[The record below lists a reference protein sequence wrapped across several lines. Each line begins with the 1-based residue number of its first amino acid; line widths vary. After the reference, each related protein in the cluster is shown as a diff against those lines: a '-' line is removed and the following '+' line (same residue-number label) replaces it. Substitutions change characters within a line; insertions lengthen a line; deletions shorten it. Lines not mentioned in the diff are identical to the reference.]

1 VIFVGHFEADY
12 QGVVMKPGCDRN
24 DETCLGVKGALC
36 PASGLYVG
44 GVSMRGNGDDPVRD
58 FLQDANLPRL
68 PRGVML
74 GIVIVLVGLS
84 MLLTIF
90 YQVEPDEVAVV
101 QRFGRYVRQTEPGLH
116 FKLPFGLETVSK
128 VKAQRVLKEEF
139 GFRTEEA
146 DVRSR
151 FNNRTYPEEA
161 LMLTGDLNV
170 ADVKWIVQYR
180 ISDPVKYLFGNRDP
194 RKALMD
200 ASQIAMRT
208 TVGDYTVTEVLT
220 EQRLEIAN
228 KAQERLQSLL
238 DLYDTGLHVTTVK
251 MQNVTPPS
259 DAVKRA
265 FNEVN
270 EAQQERERKIN
281 EALQEYNQKVPLAR
295 GEGERTVERAEGAK
309 INRVN
314 SAQGDVARFNALL
327 TEYSKAP
334 DVTRR
339 RLYLETM
346 RTVLPSVGQMY
357 IFDTEQSSSLLP
369 FLDLKR
375 DGGGLPVAPQ
385 KEQ

>member
-1 VIFVGHFEADY
+1 
-12 QGVVMKPGCDRN
+12 
-24 DETCLGVKGALC
+24 
-36 PASGLYVG
+36 
-44 GVSMRGNGDDPVRD
+44 MRGNGDDPVRD

-68 PRGVML
+68 PRGVLL
-74 GIVIVLVGLS
+74 GIVVVLVGLS

-101 QRFGRYVRQTEPGLH
+101 QRFGRYVRQSDPGLH
-116 FKLPFGLETVSK
+116 FKWPFGLETVSK

-151 FNNRTYPEEA
+151 FSNRTYPEES

-180 ISDPVKYLFGNRDP
+180 ISDPVKYLFGNRNP
-194 RKALMD
+194 RQALMD

-220 EQRLEIAN
+220 EQRLAIAHE
-228 KAQERLQSLL
+228 AQQKLQAFL
-238 DLYDTGLHVTTVK
+238 DLYNTGLHVTTVK

-270 EAQQERERKIN
+270 EAQQEKERKIN
-281 EALQEYNQKVPLAR
+281 EALRAYNQKVPLAR
-295 GEGERTVERAEGAK
+295 GEAEGTVEQAEGTK
-309 INRVN
+309 INRIN
-314 SAQGDVARFNALL
+314 SAKGDVARFNALL
-327 TEYSKAP
+327 SEYSKAP

-357 IFDTEQSSSLLP
+357 IFDKEQSSSLLP

-375 DGGGLPVAPQ
+375 TGGGLPVAPQ